1 MAVELPDAPEPV
13 ADAVLLPECDA
24 LALPDALPDAWAEP
38 EAEADALPTGEVT
51 DALAAPDVS
60 VAVADSEAEPDSV
73 SVSDA
78 DADSVAEPVTET
90 SVGGETEGRKVS
102 ATATVTAGNRRPGT
116 GAWTSTDDMDVG
128 WTEGEARCTRT

>member
-1 MAVELPDAPEPV
+1 MGLAVELPDAPEPV

-24 LALPDALPDAWAEP
+24 LALPDALLDAW
-38 EAEADALPTGEVT
+38 AEADALPTGEVT

-90 SVGGETEGRKVS
+90 SAGGETEGRKVS
-102 ATATVTAGNRRPGT
+102 AMGMVVTAGNRRPGT
-116 GAWTSTDDMDVG
+116 GVVDVERRHG
-128 WTEGEARCTRT
+128 RGLD